1 MTKSPEQAEREL
13 ELLKQENALLK
24 KLLREHNIPWEHETD
39 ETRTLFGSPRAETA
53 KLDEDRISTFRDLF
67 RGRPDVFAIRWES
80 STGRSGYSPACKNE
94 WKRGLCSKPRVRC
107 AECENREL
115 LPLNEN
121 VISDHLEGRHIIGIY
136 PLLDSDSCLFLA
148 ADFDGT
154 DWREDVLAFRNSC
167 EDHGIPVAL
176 EISRSGNGAHAWIF
190 FSEPVPAAGARQ
202 LGAALVSHTCS
213 SKRQLEL
220 SSYDRFFPNQD
231 KLPRGGFGNLIA
243 LPLQKYAREIGR
255 TVFVDE
261 HFRPFADQWEYLAS
275 VQKMS
280 REDLESSI
288 LRVSGGKHP
297 LDVAMIL
304 EEEDEPWIRP
314 ERDPGKIPGPLP
326 ESLNIILAEKI
337 FFEKE
342 TLSQPL
348 SNRLIRLAAFQ
359 NPEFY
364 KAQAMRFSVWNK
376 PRVIGCAE
384 NYPKHIALPRGCL
397 DPAFSL
403 LEKNGIRM
411 TIDDKRRSGRAIET
425 VFTGEL
431 RKDQEEAVKALLEHE
446 FGILCAPTAFGK
458 TVVAASVISRRA
470 VSALVLVHRTD
481 LLRQW
486 EEQLSNLL
494 EIQDGD
500 LGFLGGGKKK
510 PGGVVDIAVMQT
522 LARMKDLPGFLQNYG
537 HIVVDECHHISAF
550 SFEAIMKQA
559 KAKYVTGLTATPIRR
574 DGHHPI
580 IFMQCGPIRHNAE
593 RTFKTKDKMQVFPRM
608 ISSTGVSQVMDIHD
622 LYRGIIQSEKRNRL
636 IVNDVFA
643 AYLEG
648 RKILLLTERTQ
659 HLEILVDALGEQI
672 KNLFVLHGRLPKKD
686 REAVFKELGDI
697 DDSQPRVIMATGKLI
712 GEGFDHPP
720 LDTLILGMPIS
731 WKGTLQQYAGRLHR
745 DLAVKND
752 VRIYDYVESDNP
764 VLTRMWEKRLRG
776 YRALGY
782 QISPPKGLF

>member
-1 MTKSPEQAEREL
+1 MTKSPEHANREL

-24 KLLREHNIPWEHETD
+24 KLLREHNIPWGHETG
-39 ETRTLFGSPRAETA
+39 ENRPLFGSRQAETA
-53 KLDEDRISTFRDLF
+53 KLSQDSISTFRNLF

-80 STGRSGYSPACKNE
+80 TTGRSGYSPACKNE
-94 WKRGLCSKPRVRC
+94 WKRGLCSKPRIKC
-107 AECENREL
+107 AGCENREL
-115 LPLNEN
+115 LPLTEK
-121 VISDHLEGRHIIGIY
+121 VIADHLEGRHIIGIY
-136 PLLDSDSCLFLA
+136 PLLDNDSCFFLA
-148 ADFDGT
+148 ADFDGA

-167 EDHGIPVAL
+167 KDYGIPAAL

-202 LGAALVSHTCS
+202 LGAALISHTCS

-231 KLPRGGFGNLIA
+231 KLPKGGFGNLIA
-243 LPLQKYAREIGR
+243 LPLPKKARELGR

-261 HFRPFADQWEYLAS
+261 NFCPFDDQWEYLAS
-275 VQKMS
+275 VQKIS
-280 REDLESSI
+280 REDLERLI
-288 LRVSGGKHP
+288 LLVSGGKHP

-304 EEEDEPWIRP
+304 EEDDEPWIRP
-314 ERDPGKIPGPLP
+314 DRDPGKIPGPLP
-326 ESLNIILAEKI
+326 RSLNIVMAEKI

-397 DPAFSL
+397 DPALSL
-403 LEKNGIRM
+403 LEKNGISI
-411 TIDDKRRSGRAIET
+411 TIDDKRGPGRA
-425 VFTGEL
+425 VKVAFTGEL
-431 RKDQEEAVKALLEHE
+431 RKDQLKAIKELSYHE
-446 FGILCAPTAFGK
+446 FGVLCAPTAFGK
-458 TVVAASVISRRA
+458 TVIAASMIARRA
-470 VSALVLVHRTD
+470 VSTLVMVHRTD

-494 EIQDGD
+494 EIHDGE
-500 LGFLGGGKKK
+500 LGSLGGGKKK
-510 PGGVVDIAVMQT
+510 PGGIVDIAVMQT
-522 LARMKDLPGFLQNYG
+522 LARMKDLPGFLEKYG

-550 SFEAIMKQA
+550 SFESIMKQA

-593 RTFKTKDKMQVFPRM
+593 RAFKTKDKMQVLPRM
-608 ISSTGVSQVMDIHD
+608 ISISGVSQVSGIHE
-622 LYRGIIQSEKRNRL
+622 LYRGIVQSEERNRL
-636 IVNDVFA
+636 IVRDVVS

-659 HLEILVDALGEQI
+659 HLDILANALGEQV
-672 KNLFVLHGRLPKKD
+672 KTLFILHGRLPKKE
-686 REAVFKELGDI
+686 REAVIKNLGEMDVF
-697 DDSQPRVIMATGKLI
+697 QPRVIMATGKLI

-745 DLAVKND
+745 ELAGKHD
-752 VRIYDYVESDNP
+752 VRIYDYVERDNP
-764 VLTRMWEKRLRG
+764 VLARMWGKRLRG

-782 QISPPKGLF
+782 QISPS